1 MILIIITVLKS
12 NSLTIVSLFFKE
24 IPVTKDFVTIL
35 KEVKEKKPTFICK
48 HGPVI
53 STSNTKSILY
63 EGGGKVDFEKIL
75 ASLKNNKV

>member
-1 MILIIITVLKS
+1 MLS
-12 NSLTIVSLFFKE
+12 SSFFKE

-35 KEVKEKKPTFICK
+35 KEVKEKKATFICK